1 MSGFFGSIS
10 KENCGYDVYYGTDY
24 NSHLGT
30 RRGGMCVLNADGF
43 TRAIHSLE
51 NDYFRTKFEPELS
64 KMVGNSGIGIISDW
78 EAQPIVVNSHLGRFA
93 IAVVGK
99 IANLEELEQRA
110 LQQRRHFSEL
120 QTKGINQTEL
130 VAMLITEQ
138 DSFVAGI
145 NHVFDQIK
153 GSCSMLLLTQD
164 GIIAARDKYGRT
176 PIIIGKKDGAYAVSS
191 ETISFPNLG
200 YSIDQY
206 IGPGEIVKITAE
218 GKNQLQAPGKKMQVC
233 SFLWVYYG
241 YPGSSYENID
251 VDNCRYRCGAA
262 LAQNDNVDIDFVG
275 GIPDSGI
282 GHALGYANERK
293 LPYCRGFVKYTPTWP
308 RSFMPQKQE
317 ERSFIA
323 KMKLIP
329 NRELIQGKRMVFCD
343 DSIVR
348 GTQLKDNT
356 QKLFSEGAKE
366 VHMRIA
372 CPVLVFPCEY
382 LNFSTSRTSLDLI
395 GRKVIFEMEG
405 TEDTNYD
412 KYIADGSSKQAEMEE
427 LIRQKLNITSLK
439 FQKLNDLVA
448 AIGLPK
454 EKLCTHCWD
463 GTSYS

>member
-10 KENCGYDVYYGTDY
+10 KKNCGYDVYYGTDY

-30 RRGGMCVLNADGF
+30 RRGGMCILNEEGF

-93 IAVVGK
+93 VAVVGK
-99 IANLEELEQRA
+99 VANLEELEQRA
-110 LQQRRHFSEL
+110 LKQHRHFSEL

-130 VAMLITEQ
+130 IAMLITEQ
-138 DSFVAGI
+138 ESFVDGI

-176 PIIIGKKDGAYAVSS
+176 PIIVGKKDGAYAVSS

-206 IGPGEIVKITAE
+206 MGPGEIVKITAE
-218 GKNQLQAPGKKMQVC
+218 GKTQLQAPGKKMQVC

-251 VDNCRYRCGAA
+251 VDNCRYRCGSA
-262 LAQNDNVDIDFVG
+262 LAKSDNVDIDFVG

-317 ERSFIA
+317 DRSFIA

-329 NRELIQGKRMVFCD
+329 NRDLIQGKRMVFCD

-356 QKLFSEGAKE
+356 HKLFSEGAKE

-395 GRKVIFEMEG
+395 GRKVIYEMEG
-405 TEDTNYD
+405 TENTNYYN
-412 KYIADGSSKQAEMEE
+412 YIADGSSKQTEMEE
-427 LIRQKLNITSLK
+427 LIRRKLNLTSLK
-439 FQKLNDLVA
+439 FQKLHDLVA

-463 GTSYS
+463 GSSYS